1 MTSFMDLAGERYSVR
16 KFEDRPVE
24 REAIER
30 ILEAGMLAPT
40 GCNNQPQRIVAV
52 ESREGLEKLK
62 ECTRCHFDAPL
73 VFAVCFD
80 KRECWT
86 RPYDGK
92 LSGDIDASIVTTHM
106 MLEAAALGI
115 GSCWV
120 MHYRPE
126 ALKEMLGLSDEI
138 ESTALLVMGYP
149 ADDAAPAPGHTEL
162 RPMEELVSYI

>member
-73 VFAVCFD
+73 AFIIGYH
-80 KRECWT
+80 REECWK

-106 MLEAAALGI
+106 MLEAAELGI

-126 ALKEMLGLSDEI
+126 VLREKFAIPAEI
-138 ESTALLVMGYP
+138 ETTALLVMGYP
-149 ADDAAPAPGHTEL
+149 AADAAPAPAHAKS
-162 RPMEELVSYI
+162 RPQEEIISRA